1 MCPGAIG
8 GRLYRSGIAYTAG
21 LHFPGDPDFVH
32 AGLVEGPALKHPDF
46 CCLAVETATD
56 FPSLAL
62 VRGSQL
68 AVRAAE
74 GLQTPSRAIY
84 TWVKELID
92 ETGIRLDE
100 LDCLAFGAG
109 PGSFTGVRVAAALV
123 QALGFA
129 RQLPVVPVSTLA
141 ALAMA
146 GCRASRTQPVACCLD
161 ARMGQVYFAVYA
173 PDEDEGVRILRE
185 DVLLHP
191 AEVSA
196 AGLPSCL
203 GAGPGWLAYPELRV
217 RLAGVLTEVDAGLR
231 PSAFDVARLA
241 YPKFRRGEVV
251 APALALPN
259 YLRDRVTSVTGQP
272 A

>member
-1 MCPGAIG
+1 MK
-8 GRLYRSGIAYTAG
+8 
-21 LHFPGDPDFVH
+21 D
-32 AGLVEGPALKHPDF
+32 PDF

-62 VRGSQL
+62 VHGSQV
-68 AVRAAE
+68 AVRAAA

-84 TWVKELID
+84 SWLQELLE
-92 ETGIRLDE
+92 ETGTRLDQ

-129 RQLPVVPVSTLA
+129 RELPVVPVSTLA

-146 GCRASRTQPVACCLD
+146 GFRASEERPVACCLD

-173 PDEDEGVRILRE
+173 PDAEQGVRALQN
-185 DVLLHP
+185 DALLQP
-191 AEVSA
+191 EEVSC
-196 AGLPSCL
+196 AGMSSFFA
-203 GAGPGWLAYPELRV
+203 AGPGWLAYPELRD
-217 RLAGVLTEVDAGLR
+217 RCADMLTGLDAELR
-231 PSAFDVARLA
+231 PSATDVAALA
-241 YPKFRRGEVV
+241 WPKFLRGQTV

-259 YLRDRVTSVTGQP
+259 YLRDRVTS
-272 A
+272 

>member
-1 MCPGAIG
+1 VKGPG
-8 GRLYRSGIAYTAG
+8 
-21 LHFPGDPDFVH
+21 
-32 AGLVEGPALKHPDF
+32 F

-62 VRGSQL
+62 VHGAKI

-84 TWVKELID
+84 TWLQELLE
-92 ETGIRLDE
+92 ETGTRLDQ

-146 GCRASRTQPVACCLD
+146 GFRASEERPVAACLD
-161 ARMGQVYFAVYA
+161 ARMGQIYFAIYA
-173 PDEDEGVRILRE
+173 PDAEQGVRVLQE
-185 DVLLHP
+185 DVLLQP
-191 AEVSA
+191 EQVNC
-196 AGLPSCL
+196 AGMSPCF
-203 GAGPGWLAYPELRV
+203 AVGPGWLAYPDLRD
-217 RLAGVLTEVDAGLR
+217 RCAPVLTGLDSGLR
-231 PSAFDVARLA
+231 PSAADVAALA
-241 YPKFRRGEVV
+241 WPRFLRGQTV

-259 YLRDRVTSVTGQP
+259 YLRDRVTS
-272 A
+272 

>member
-1 MCPGAIG
+1 MKA
-8 GRLYRSGIAYTAG
+8 
-21 LHFPGDPDFVH
+21 
-32 AGLVEGPALKHPDF
+32 PDF

-62 VRGSQL
+62 VRGSKM

-74 GLQTPSRAIY
+74 GLQTPSRGIY
-84 TWVKELID
+84 TWLQEVLE
-92 ETGIRLDE
+92 ETGTSLDQ

-146 GCRASRTQPVACCLD
+146 GFRASRMRPVACCLD

-173 PDEDEGVRILRE
+173 ADDEQGVRSLQN
-185 DVLLHP
+185 DALLQP
-191 AEVSA
+191 EEVSCT
-196 AGLPSCL
+196 GLSSCFA
-203 GAGPGWLAYPELRV
+203 AGPGWQAYPALCDRF
-217 RLAGVLTEVDAGLR
+217 AGVMTGMDVELR
-231 PSAFDVARLA
+231 PSAADVAALA
-241 YPKFRRGEVV
+241 YPRFLRGQTV

-259 YLRDRVTSVTGQP
+259 YLRDRVTS
-272 A
+272 